1 MGLGVEWGGGKSEL
15 VLLCSNQPRA
25 LTQMLSV
32 DTRLK
37 HRELFTQ
44 MKTCG
49 TPLGFHKALPT
60 LAWVPRSMGLKK
72 LSLPVVGG

>member
-1 MGLGVEWGGGKSEL
+1 MGLGVEWQGGKSEL
-15 VLLCSNQPRA
+15 VLLCSNQPWA

-37 HRELFTQ
+37 HRELFTH

-49 TPLGFHKALPT
+49 TLLGLRKALLT
-60 LAWVPRSMGLKK
+60 LAWVHRSMALKK
-72 LSLPVVGG
+72 LSLPVASG